1 MELRH
6 LRYFATDAE
15 ELHFGR
21 AAKRLNIAAPT
32 LSHQIGALENMLG
45 TKLFTRKTKSAVAV
59 TNAGLSFLAEAQET
73 LRQAAHAELVGRKA
87 GRGDAGSISVGYVL
101 SASCDGLVSSNISG
115 FRAKHPDVSFEI
127 AQMQTV
133 AQFKKLLEG
142 SIDIGFTRA
151 PNNYPNELTG
161 FIINRQPLYLVMYE
175 GHPLTACKKITP
187 DMLLEE
193 PFVAASLEMEV
204 GFWSNIASITPPGLS
219 MRIVKR
225 APDVFTVLT
234 LVAAGMGI
242 TVVSKSLTR
251 IAIPGL
257 VYREIAGIKRTSD
270 HVAAYRKNESAPVV
284 QAFVEFVR
292 AKNGA
297 S

>member
-1 MELRH
+1 
-6 LRYFATDAE
+6 
-15 ELHFGR
+15 
-21 AAKRLNIAAPT
+21 
-32 LSHQIGALENMLG
+32 
-45 TKLFTRKTKSAVAV
+45 
-59 TNAGLSFLAEAQET
+59 
-73 LRQAAHAELVGRKA
+73 
-87 GRGDAGSISVGYVL
+87 
-101 SASCDGLVSSNISG
+101 
-115 FRAKHPDVSFEI
+115 
-127 AQMQTV
+127 
-133 AQFKKLLEG
+133 
-142 SIDIGFTRA
+142 
-151 PNNYPNELTG
+151 
-161 FIINRQPLYLVMYE
+161 
-175 GHPLTACKKITP
+175 
-187 DMLLEE
+187 MLLEE

-234 LVAAGMGI
+234 LVAAGIGI

-297 S
+297 H